1 MNNYLLIFFALYDCL
16 GITIHA
22 APVCN
27 PAAAM
32 VQSSPA
38 ARSRIATPGP
48 ARLPI

>member
-22 APVCN
+22 APICN
-27 PAAAM
+27 PAM